1 MSNVMEIIVR
11 AVDQASNVLNNIG
24 RQGEQATKNL
34 EKSFKNAGKAMSDTG
49 KSLSKNV
56 TAPLVG
62 VGVLATKASIDLET
76 AFTGVIKTV
85 DATEQ
90 ELREL
95 KQGFETM
102 AKTVPI
108 ATTELYG
115 IGEAAGQLGIKKE
128 NILGFSDVMAKLG
141 VTTNMSSDQAA
152 TALARLANITQMPQ
166 TEFDRLGATI
176 VALGNNLATTEAE
189 IVEMGLRIAG
199 AGSQVG
205 LTEAQILSFAGALS
219 SVGIEA
225 ESGGSAISRV
235 MVDMANAVAS
245 GGQKLEQFA
254 QVSGMSASQFQQAFE
269 KDAAGAIISFIEG
282 LDKTA
287 KSGGNVFA
295 VLEDLGLSEIRV
307 RDALLRAAGAGD
319 LFRESLELG
328 SEAWVENNA
337 LNKEAELRFETTAS
351 KIQLFKNQLQL
362 TANTFGEALLP
373 VISKALEGI
382 TPLIQRFSELSDGTK
397 RTIFVIAGL
406 AAAVGPVLVILGKVV
421 GAVGTLIGTFGKLKT
436 AWGAFTAL
444 TGPVGIAVAA
454 IAGLTA
460 GGIALYNHL
469 SKEAIPEVQRFGDEV
484 SESTQ
489 KAVGAFLDLND
500 QATVALNQLSW
511 SGQTVTQEMANNITS
526 IFDQMGDQV
535 LTAMQ
540 EDHAQQL
547 QSMQEFFA
555 QSSSLTEQ
563 EETAALEKMKQH
575 QQQEQQTI
583 QQGQQ
588 RIAEILNTAKE
599 QKRAITDAE
608 RQEINQIQQEM
619 VNTGIQVLSKS
630 ELEQK
635 AILERMKANAATLS
649 AQQAAEVVRNSK
661 KQKDEAIKAAEEQ
674 YNEVVKE
681 IIRQRDEVGSIS
693 KEQADKLI
701 QEATK
706 QRDEAVK
713 KATDMHN
720 KVVEEAKKQ
729 AGEHVNE
736 VNWET
741 GEVLTKWETFK
752 NSLTRKWDKI
762 KTKAASVWESVK
774 KAITKPIKEAKET
787 ILDIIEKIKSAF
799 ANMKITI
806 PKPKLPHVSV
816 SVRYKTIAGAKIPYP
831 DFDINWY
838 AQGGIFT
845 RPSIIGVGEG
855 RYDEAVIPLS
865 DSVLSKLAEMIASKM
880 NLAGAGVGGGGG
892 PTQSII
898 DYERLGQVLA
908 QYIKPAFAP
917 QITVKADGGNA
928 NDIIRKE
935 EQLLRQLAIMWEVQ

>member
-24 RQGEQATKNL
+24 KQGEQATKNL

-328 SEAWVENNA
+328 SKAWVENNA

-406 AAAVGPVLVILGKVV
+406 AAAVGPVLIILGKVV
-421 GAVGTLIGTFGKLKT
+421 GAVGTLIGTFSKLKT
-436 AWGAFTAL
+436 AWAAVTTVSNLFNASLLANPITWVIAGIMAL
-444 TGPVGIAVAA
+444 IAV
-454 IAGLTA
+454 IVL
-460 GGIALYNHL
+460 LWKNW
-469 SKEAIPEVQRFGDEV
+469 DEV
-484 SESTQ
+484 SEWLAESWEWIKE
-489 KAVGAFLDLND
+489 KATA
-500 QATVALNQLSW
+500 
-511 SGQTVTQEMANNITS
+511 
-526 IFDQMGDQV
+526 IFES
-535 LTAMQ
+535 LA
-540 EDHAQQL
+540 
-547 QSMQEFFA
+547 EFFSA
-555 QSSSLTEQ
+555 VWEGIKEVSIAVWEVITEFLSSIWEGIKDVATAVWESISEFMSGIWEGMKEIASTVFGALADFFSSIW
-563 EETAALEKMKQH
+563 ETIKQ
-575 QQQEQQTI
+575 TF
-583 QQGQQ
+583 
-588 RIAEILNTAKE
+588 
-599 QKRAITDAE
+599 IT
-608 RQEINQIQQEM
+608 
-619 VNTGIQVLSKS
+619 VL
-630 ELEQK
+630 
-635 AILERMKANAATLS
+635 
-649 AQQAAEVVRNSK
+649 
-661 KQKDEAIKAAEEQ
+661 EAIK
-674 YNEVVKE
+674 NVVSTVWEGIKTLTSTVWE
-681 IIRQRDEVGSIS
+681 GIKGSIS
-693 KEQADKLI
+693 SITESIKSVISSVFNAIKSI
-701 QEATK
+701 ISSIWNS
-706 QRDEAVK
+706 VK
-713 KATDMHN
+713 SVT
-720 KVVEEAKKQ
+720 
-729 AGEHVNE
+729 
-736 VNWET
+736 
-741 GEVLTKWETFK
+741 
-752 NSLTRKWDKI
+752 S
-762 KTKAASVWESVK
+762 SVWNG
-774 KAITKPIKEAKET
+774 
-787 ILDIIEKIKSAF
+787 IKSVMTNIINGIRNVVSSSF
-799 ANMKITI
+799 NNIKNIIT
-806 PKPKLPHVSV
+806 SV
-816 SVRYKTIAGAKIPYP
+816 WNGVKNVTQSIWNSMIGIVKAP
-831 DFDINWY
+831 IN
-838 AQGGIFT
+838 
-845 RPSIIGVGEG
+845 SIIGLINGMIGALNRVKINIPKVPDWIPGIGGRGGGSIGFNIPTVPYLARGGFIKGGNPTPAVIGEG
-855 RYDEAVIPLS
+855 RYDEAVIPLNE
-865 DSVLSKLAEMIASKM
+865 SVLGKLAEMIASRM
-880 NLAGAGVGGGGG
+880 NLVGPEADIPLSKTFLNKFTA
-892 PTQSII
+892 PTPVPRDITI
-898 DYERLGQVLA
+898 NVNLENGKTLARVVYPYLETMLAEEERLR
-908 QYIKPAFAP
+908 
-917 QITVKADGGNA
+917 T
-928 NDIIRKE
+928 RE
-935 EQLLRQLAIMWEVQ
+935 EGRV